1 MHDLEDVEDLGN
13 VEDNGGG
20 QDRQQ
25 VRHHDAERGGVL
37 LAAWV
42 AAVEDVRDAVD
53 LVQHV
58 GHHEHRHQ
66 RYASVVSHLP
76 PDLGECEVGKFL
88 LFWFDLL
95 LLASFLFNWLRTNDR
110 NTLCEI
116 K

>member
-1 MHDLEDVEDLGN
+1 MQDLEDVEDLGN

-53 LVQHV
+53 LVQHAEHPQHV

-76 PDLGECEVGKFL
+76 PDLGECKVGKLF
-88 LFWFDLL
+88 LFW
-95 LLASFLFNWLRTNDR
+95 
-110 NTLCEI
+110 
-116 K
+116 